1 MQMTSCKKCKETVN
15 WNYCPNCGL
24 SVHLKRIDGQYF
36 IREIRD
42 FLHVNKE
49 MLHTIKNVLISP
61 GNSIRQ
67 FLTEDRYRFVKPISF
82 VIITSLIYTL
92 VNYLFPIEVK
102 ENTFINPFVEI
113 KIEGVPM
120 TNLIF
125 SWMRE
130 NFAYSNLLLGIFM
143 AFWIKIVFKKYS
155 YNFFEIL
162 ILLFFVSGISTLFL
176 SVGIILQSLSH
187 LGFVQIS
194 SYVSGIYLIWA
205 VGQFFDWKKV
215 ASYTKTFLS
224 YIFGGIIF
232 VALVVL
238 VGILIDFIT
247 RH

>member
-1 MQMTSCKKCKETVN
+1 MTSCKKCKETVN